1 MNVIKKYLQL
11 FWAFF
16 KIGLFTFGGGYAMIS
31 VIYNEI
37 VEKRKYISEDE
48 FADVVAI
55 AESTPGPI
63 AINSATYIGF
73 KRGGV
78 LGAILSSVA
87 VTLPSLIIIFAISL
101 FLDRFME
108 IELVRKAF
116 KGIQC
121 AVAVLIFSAS
131 IKLFK
136 TVKKKAL
143 SFALIGFS
151 AITMLAIDFF
161 SLNISSIFIILV
173 GAIAGAITFFV
184 GKKTEKPMGVKDNS
198 AANKSENGEG
208 GSER

>member
-108 IELVRKAF
+108 IELVRKA
-116 KGIQC
+116 
-121 AVAVLIFSAS
+121 
-131 IKLFK
+131 
-136 TVKKKAL
+136 
-143 SFALIGFS
+143 
-151 AITMLAIDFF
+151 
-161 SLNISSIFIILV
+161 
-173 GAIAGAITFFV
+173 
-184 GKKTEKPMGVKDNS
+184 
-198 AANKSENGEG
+198 
-208 GSER
+208 